1 MADEPLD
8 RIHIRELRLRC
19 ILGLRDWERRKKQEI
34 AIDLTLHADLRA
46 ACRSDAIGD
55 TVDYSTLKQRVIDLV
70 EASQFQLV
78 ERLAQAVAD
87 LCLEEARVRRAEVTI
102 DKAGALRFARS
113 VAVSITRER
122 PGGA

>member
-1 MADEPLD
+1 MAEALD

-46 ACRSDAIGD
+46 ACRSDAIDD
-55 TVDYSTLKQRVIDLV
+55 TVDYSTLKQRVIELV
-70 EASQFQLV
+70 EASAFQLV
-78 ERLAQAVAD
+78 ERLAEAVAD
-87 LCLEEARVRRAEVTI
+87 LCLEDGRVRRVEVTI

-122 PGGA
+122 TGGE